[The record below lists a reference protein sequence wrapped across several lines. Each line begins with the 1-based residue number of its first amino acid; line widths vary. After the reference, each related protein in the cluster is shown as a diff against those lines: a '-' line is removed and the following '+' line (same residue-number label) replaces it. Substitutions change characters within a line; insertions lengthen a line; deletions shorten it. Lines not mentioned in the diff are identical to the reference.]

1 MVFGKKKVTAKTTT
15 KKEVIKKDSFLEY
28 LLKFKKREK
37 VVIDEIIK
45 KYKELK

>member
-1 MVFGKKKVTAKTTT
+1 MLGKKKT
-15 KKEVIKKDSFLEY
+15 IKKTVKKTVVKKDTFLDY

-37 VVIDEIIK
+37 VVIDEIVK